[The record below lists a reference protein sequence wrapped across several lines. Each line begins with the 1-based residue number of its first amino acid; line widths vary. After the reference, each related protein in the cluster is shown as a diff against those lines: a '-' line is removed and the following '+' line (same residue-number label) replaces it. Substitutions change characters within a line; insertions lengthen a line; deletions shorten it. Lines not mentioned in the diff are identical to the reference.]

1 MDVVFALDWDS
12 EARQTFELNFPAAT
26 FEPTDI
32 RDTSEDIVYELVAK
46 QRPNP
51 ILFCGCAP
59 CQPFTKHNT
68 IRPERDEDDRVPL
81 LLDFLRFIR
90 RCEPDIVFV
99 ENVPG
104 IQNVCPDS
112 EPLSQFLKGLAE
124 AGYTEPTFASVPL
137 MRYGVPQGRRRF
149 LLLASRHGPLELP
162 PETHGPGTDNPDYD
176 TVRDWIGDLPEIDAG
191 DTHPTIPDHRAAGL
205 AAPNLKRIRATK
217 EGGGN
222 RDWPDELRLKCH
234 GDATGYSD
242 VYGRMS
248 WDRPAS
254 GLTTRCISYSNGRFG
269 HPEQDRAISVRE
281 AACLQTF
288 PLDFQFAGSVGFH
301 GPADRQRC
309 AGEAGQGCRTPHC
322 QAPGPGRRDVTI
334 EATFKARARTL
345 DMLGRQQIAGIPTAI
360 SELFKNAHDAY
371 ADRVE
376 VDCNHVTGLTTSATG
391 DCRSGPPPS
400 QASP

>member
-1 MDVVFALDWDS
+1 MNRHSDNGPNGETAPGPGVRVFDFFSGCGGASRGFQDAGMDVVFALDLDS
-12 EARQTFELNFPAAT
+12 DARQTFELNFPAAT

-32 RDTSEDIVYELVAK
+32 RDTNEDVVRALVARE
-46 QRPNP
+46 RPNP

-68 IRPERDEDDRVPL
+68 IRPDRDDDDRVPL
-81 LLDFLRFIR
+81 LLDFLRFIQ

-104 IQNVCPDS
+104 IQNLDRDS
-112 EPLSQFLKGLAE
+112 EPLNGFLRGLE
-124 AGYTEPTFASVPL
+124 DAGYEEPVCDSVQL

-149 LLLASRHGPLELP
+149 LLLASRHGSVGLP
-162 PETHGPGTDNPDYD
+162 PHTHGLGTDNPDYD
-176 TVRDWIGDLPEIDAG
+176 SVRDWIGDLPKIAAG
-191 DTHPTIPDHRAAGL
+191 ETHPTIPDHRAAGL
-205 AAPNLKRIRATK
+205 SAQNLKRIRATR

-234 GDATGYSD
+234 EDATGYSD

-288 PLDFQFAGSVGFH
+288 PMDFQFAGSLSSMARQIGNAVPVTLAEAVGTH
-301 GPADRQRC
+301 VAKHLAQ
-309 AGEAGQGCRTPHC
+309 AG
-322 QAPGPGRRDVTI
+322 V
-334 EATFKARARTL
+334 
-345 DMLGRQQIAGIPTAI
+345 M
-360 SELFKNAHDAY
+360 
-371 ADRVE
+371 
-376 VDCNHVTGLTTSATG
+376 
-391 DCRSGPPPS
+391 
-400 QASP
+400 

>member
-1 MDVVFALDWDS
+1 MNPQSDHEANGESAPGPRVKVFDFFSGCGGASRGFQDAGMDVVFALDSDS
-12 EARQTFELNFPAAT
+12 DAKQTFELNFPAAT
-26 FEPTDI
+26 FEPADI
-32 RDTSEDIVYELVAK
+32 RDTSEDVAYELVAK

-68 IRPERDEDDRVPL
+68 VRPERDEDDRVPL
-81 LLDFLRFIR
+81 LLDFLRFIQ

-104 IQNVCPDS
+104 IQNLRRDS
-112 EPLSQFLKGLAE
+112 EPLSGFLRGLEE
-124 AGYTEPTFASVPL
+124 AGYPEPACDSVPL

-149 LLLASRHGPLELP
+149 LLLASRHGSAGLP
-162 PETHGPGTDNPDYD
+162 PHTHGPETVNPDYD
-176 TVRDWIGDLPEIDAG
+176 TVCDWIGDLPKIAAG
-191 DTHPTIPDHRAAGL
+191 ETHPTIPNHQAARL
-205 AAPNLKRIRATK
+205 SALNLKRIRATL

-234 GDATGYSD
+234 EDATGYSD

-288 PLDFQFAGSVGFH
+288 PMDFQFAGNLSSMARQIGNAVPVRLAKAVGH
-301 GPADRQRC
+301 
-309 AGEAGQGCRTPHC
+309 
-322 QAPGPGRRDVTI
+322 
-334 EATFKARARTL
+334 
-345 DMLGRQQIAGIPTAI
+345 
-360 SELFKNAHDAY
+360 
-371 ADRVE
+371 
-376 VDCNHVTGLTTSATG
+376 HVTEHLT
-391 DCRSGPPPS
+391 
-400 QASP
+400 QAGVI